1 MPHSIKLKNGE
12 LIVPFEI
19 DDLLEEVERHMG
31 SEARRYIED
40 WKDAVEEEREYDA
53 FDREE
58 AEKEMER
65 VQDHNR
71 SVLVDLKLEAEALDE
86 LLDADRMNRKSLREV
101 VRRMGCM
108 INQEL

>member
-1 MPHSIKLKNGE
+1 MPHSIKLKSGE

-101 VRRMGCM
+101 VRRMGRM

>member
-1 MPHSIKLKNGE
+1 MPHSIKLKSGE

-31 SEARRYIED
+31 PEARRYIED
-40 WKDAVEEEREYDA
+40 WKDAVEEERECDA

-58 AEKEMER
+58 AEKEMEQ

-71 SVLVDLKLEAEALDE
+71 AVLVDLKLEAEALDE

-101 VRRMGCM
+101 VRRMGRM

>member
-1 MPHSIKLKNGE
+1 MPHSIKLKSGE

-71 SVLVDLKLEAEALDE
+71 AVLVDLKLETEALDE

-101 VRRMGCM
+101 VRRMGRM

>member
-1 MPHSIKLKNGE
+1 MPHSIKLKSGE

-31 SEARRYIED
+31 YEARRYIED
-40 WKDAVEEEREYDA
+40 WKAAVDEEREYDA
-53 FDREE
+53 FDRDE

-71 SVLVDLKLEAEALDE
+71 AVLVDLKLEAEALDE

-101 VRRMGCM
+101 ARRMGRM

>member
-1 MPHSIKLKNGE
+1 MPHSIKLKSGE

-58 AEKEMER
+58 AEKEMEQ

-71 SVLVDLKLEAEALDE
+71 AVLVDLKLEAEALDE

-101 VRRMGCM
+101 ARRMGRM

>member
-1 MPHSIKLKNGE
+1 MPHSIKLKSGE

>member
-1 MPHSIKLKNGE
+1 MPHSIKLKSGE

-19 DDLLEEVERHMG
+19 DDLLEEIEKHMG
-31 SEARRYIED
+31 YEARQYVED
-40 WKDAVEEEREYDA
+40 WEKAIEEEREYDA

-71 SVLVDLKLEAEALDE
+71 SLLVDLKLEAEALDE